1 MSLGNQTVKAKRN
14 LNHSLQCSVIRCEIQ
29 GKGNAVFLSAI
40 AMVGNRMFKL
50 RNGRGRQYLGQKQP
64 GRLLH
69 PADLLADQ
77 GALEAGFRHGQL
89 GIGEIA
95 VAQLFPGP
103 VL

>member
-1 MSLGNQTVKAKRN
+1 MSNNNYPLDEKALEEQYADLLLKIA
-14 LNHSLQCSVIRCEIQ
+14 LKEYLKEQALQMKQQE
-29 GKGNAVFLSAI
+29 AEA
-40 AMVGNRMFKL
+40 APD

-77 GALEAGFRHGQL
+77 GALEAGFRQGQL

-103 VL
+103 FL

>member
-50 RNGRGRQYLGQKQP
+50 LSKQF
-64 GRLLH
+64 
-69 PADLLADQ
+69 DLLAVQ
-77 GALEAGFRHGQL
+77 FTSVEKPRFQQSSARLLKVSRR
-89 GIGEIA
+89 IT
-95 VAQLFPGP
+95 
-103 VL
+103 